1 MENVYFSLI
10 TYLGNNGTFIKQL
23 KNPINLIHKMQEF
36 ATSHSLR
43 NGIFDLLSSAN
54 IATEQNIELL
64 DYTIDLFNKNGLSS
78 DYYGY
83 HNIDHELEVTYVT
96 LVSAIYSLN
105 KKKFELEDVEYLFAS
120 ALLHD
125 FDPDKAADRPH
136 EKSVIDFINQDNK
149 IQQLLR
155 DVGIDSS
162 LVCALI
168 SRTVYPWSGKIKKDT
183 QEVIQNY
190 LISSSY
196 TRGDTEKQDHFMKLG
211 HFLSI
216 SDRIGGYSLGDF
228 SKAMEMA
235 KMNAHA
241 SGWHPAFIVR
251 RAVSFFED
259 MLNNESAMCE
269 QVLNGIPKHMRKNF
283 LDNIVSFMKLRQEEI
298 QIYNKFTYEGLKLV
312 PKIEKNT
319 DHDEFIDA
327 LLEIYKELP
336 KPLQFTR
343 EDFVE
348 SIHDKDT
355 ILNTLRI
362 GDSRGPII
370 GFAKGGPLEKY
381 NFQLKINDENHG
393 KNNTAFLEPLALKN
407 GYWGFHG
414 GREIRQLFLMQV
426 QSQGYE
432 YMTSF
437 ALRDV
442 IEYRIKNEPGI
453 EFVKKFDPERWDYY
467 RMTL

>member
-1 MENVYFSLI
+1 
-10 TYLGNNGTFIKQL
+10 
-23 KNPINLIHKMQEF
+23 MQEF
-36 ATSHSLR
+36 ANSHSLR
-43 NGIFDLLSSAN
+43 NGIFDLLSSVN

-96 LVSAIYSLN
+96 LMSAIHSLN
-105 KKKFELEDVEYLFAS
+105 ENKFELDDVKYLFVS

-125 FDPDKAADRPH
+125 FDPAKAVDRPH
-136 EKSVIDFINQDNK
+136 EKSVIDFIKHDKK
-149 IQQLLR
+149 IQQLLK
-155 DVGIDSS
+155 DAKLDSD
-162 LVCALI
+162 LICALI
-168 SRTVYPWSGKIKKDT
+168 SRTVYPWTGDIKASTEKIIK
-183 QEVIQNY
+183 NY
-190 LISSSY
+190 LSSSSY
-196 TRGDTEKQDHFMKLG
+196 TRDNSERQEHFMNLG

-216 SDRIGGYSLGDF
+216 SDRVGGYSLGDF

-241 SGWHPAFIVR
+241 SGWHPALIVR
-251 RAVSFFED
+251 RAVTFFED
-259 MLNNESAMCE
+259 MLNNESSMCE
-269 QVLNGIPKHMRKNF
+269 QVVNGIPKHMRKNF

-298 QIYNKFTYEGLKLV
+298 QIYTKFTYEGLKLV
-312 PKIEKNT
+312 PVIEKNT

-327 LLEIYKELP
+327 LLAIYKELP

-362 GDSRGPII
+362 EDSRGTII

-381 NFQLKINDENHG
+381 NFQLKINDENYG
-393 KNNTAFLEPLALKN
+393 KNNTIFLEPIALKN

-414 GREIRQLFLMQV
+414 GREIRQLFLMQS
-426 QSQGYE
+426 QSLGFE

-437 ALRDV
+437 AMRDV
-442 IEYRIKNEPGI
+442 IEYRIKNKSGA

-467 RMTL
+467 RVTL

>member
-1 MENVYFSLI
+1 
-10 TYLGNNGTFIKQL
+10 
-23 KNPINLIHKMQEF
+23 MQEF
-36 ATSHSLR
+36 ANLHSLR
-43 NGIFDLLSSAN
+43 NGIFDLLSSVN
-54 IATEQNIELL
+54 IATKQNTELL
-64 DYTIDLFNKNGLSS
+64 DYTIGLFNKNGLSS

-96 LVSAIYSLN
+96 LISAIHSLN
-105 KKKFELEDVEYLFAS
+105 TKKFDLDDVKYLFAA

-125 FDPDKAADRPH
+125 FDPGKTVDRPH
-136 EKSVIDFINQDNK
+136 EKSVIDFIKQDK
-149 IQQLLR
+149 TIQQLLE
-155 DVGIDSS
+155 DAVIDSK
-162 LVCALI
+162 LICALI
-168 SRTVYPWSGKIKKDT
+168 SRTVYPWSGKIKADAEK
-183 QEVIQNY
+183 EIKNY
-190 LISSSY
+190 LISSSL
-196 TRGDTEKQDHFMKLG
+196 TKDSNEKQEHFFNLG

-216 SDRIGGYSLGDF
+216 SDRVGGYCLGDF

-241 SGWHPAFIVR
+241 SGWHPALIVR
-251 RAVSFFED
+251 RAVIFFED
-259 MLNNESAMCE
+259 MLNNESDMSE
-269 QVLNGIPKHMRKNF
+269 QVLNGIPRHMRKNF

-312 PKIEKNT
+312 PMIEKNT
-319 DHDEFIDA
+319 KHDEFINA

-336 KPLQFTR
+336 RPLQFTR

-362 GDSRGPII
+362 GDPSGPII

-381 NFQLKINDENHG
+381 NFQFKINDDNYG
-393 KNNTAFLEPLALKN
+393 KNNTIFLEPLALKN

-414 GREIRQLFLMQV
+414 GREIRQLFLMQA
-426 QSQGYE
+426 QSQE
-432 YMTSF
+432 FQYMTSF
-437 ALRDV
+437 AMRDV
-442 IEYRIKNEPGI
+442 IQYRIKNSSGI

-467 RMTL
+467 RVTL

>member
-1 MENVYFSLI
+1 
-10 TYLGNNGTFIKQL
+10 
-23 KNPINLIHKMQEF
+23 MQEF
-36 ATSHSLR
+36 TTSHSLR
-43 NGIFDLLSSAN
+43 NGIFDLLSSVN
-54 IATEQNIELL
+54 MATEQNTELL

-96 LVSAIYSLN
+96 LMSAIHSLN
-105 KKKFELEDVEYLFAS
+105 QKKFRLDDVEYLFAS

-125 FDPDKAADRPH
+125 FDPGKAADRPH

-149 IQQLLR
+149 IQQLLH
-155 DVGIDSS
+155 DVGIESN

-168 SRTVYPWSGKIKKDT
+168 SRTVYPWSGKIKTDT
-183 QEVIQNY
+183 KEVIQNY

-196 TRGDTEKQDHFMKLG
+196 TRGDTEKQNHFMNLG
-211 HFLSI
+211 HFLSV

-241 SGWHPAFIVR
+241 SGWHPALLVR

-259 MLNNESAMCE
+259 MLNNESVMCE

-283 LDNIVSFMKLRQEEI
+283 LDNIVSFMNLRTEEI

-312 PKIEKNT
+312 PTIEKNIGS
-319 DHDEFIDA
+319 DEFVNT

-348 SIHDKDT
+348 SIRDRDS

-362 GDSRGPII
+362 GNPRGEII
-370 GFAKGGPLEKY
+370 GFAKGGPLEQY
-381 NFQLKINDENHG
+381 NFPTDLNDENYG
-393 KNNTAFLEPLALKN
+393 KKNTVFLEPLAIKN
-407 GYWGFHG
+407 GYWGFNG
-414 GREIRQLFLMQV
+414 GREIRQLFLLQG
-426 QSQGYE
+426 QSRGYE

-437 ALRDV
+437 AMRDV
-442 IEYRIKNEPGI
+442 IQYRINHEDGI

-467 RMTL
+467 RVTF